1 MRIRALLGMAVLVA
15 VPSLPAFAQ
24 VWNTGVYAVLDG
36 GAVMVGEANDVAAEV
51 VGDAGDALPK
61 LGRDWEFTLG
71 AGGAAGIGYDF
82 GVIRLDGGVTY
93 LSTGIRISRKGILD
107 EDANEDTFTLLAATG
122 NAWYDIDTGSPWTLY
137 FGGGFGTANLGIHLV
152 DIDVVDE
159 TDDPDYTFSTWSLAF
174 QAGAGIGYTIA
185 DFMVIDLGYRLLG
198 SIDPELVKLGSI
210 DGQGQLQMAARAR
223 DAAHPP
229 HRHWH
234 AHHLPVAPGN
244 RRAGLL
250 RAAKSDDLLVIHD
263 ITTGSKERTMILT
276 TTPTIQG
283 RNISAYRGIVTGEAI
298 IGANIFKDFF
308 AGIRDIVG
316 GRSAAYEA
324 ELRNARELALAEM
337 SEAAEQK
344 GGNAVVGID
353 LDYEVVGQGGS
364 MLMVAASGTAVSVD

>member
-15 VPSLPAFAQ
+15 VPSFPAFAQ

-51 VGDAGDALPK
+51 VGDARDALPK

-152 DIDVVDE
+152 DIDVVGE

-198 SIDPELVKLGSI
+198 AIDPELVKLGSLT
-210 DGQGQLQMAARAR
+210 DKGNFRWPLEPGTLLT
-223 DAAHPP
+223 
-229 HRHWH
+229 HR
-234 AHHLPVAPGN
+234 
-244 RRAGLL
+244 
-250 RAAKSDDLLVIHD
+250 I
-263 ITTGSKERTMILT
+263 
-276 TTPTIQG
+276 
-283 RNISAYRGIVTGEAI
+283 GIGMRI
-298 IGANIFKDFF
+298 IF
-308 AGIRDIVG
+308 
-316 GRSAAYEA
+316 
-324 ELRNARELALAEM
+324 L
-337 SEAAEQK
+337 
-344 GGNAVVGID
+344 
-353 LDYEVVGQGGS
+353 
-364 MLMVAASGTAVSVD
+364 

>member
-24 VWNTGVYAVLDG
+24 VWNTGVYAELNG

-93 LSTGIRISRKGILD
+93 LSTGIRISREGILD

-152 DIDVVDE
+152 DIDVE
-159 TDDPDYTFSTWSLAF
+159 GELDDPDYTFSTWSLAF

-198 SIDPELVKLGSI
+198 AIDPKLVKSGSLTGKG
-210 DGQGQLQMAARAR
+210 DFEWPLEPGTLLT
-223 DAAHPP
+223 
-229 HRHWH
+229 HR
-234 AHHLPVAPGN
+234 
-244 RRAGLL
+244 
-250 RAAKSDDLLVIHD
+250 I
-263 ITTGSKERTMILT
+263 
-276 TTPTIQG
+276 
-283 RNISAYRGIVTGEAI
+283 GIGMRI
-298 IGANIFKDFF
+298 IF
-308 AGIRDIVG
+308 
-316 GRSAAYEA
+316 
-324 ELRNARELALAEM
+324 L
-337 SEAAEQK
+337 
-344 GGNAVVGID
+344 
-353 LDYEVVGQGGS
+353 
-364 MLMVAASGTAVSVD
+364 

>member
-24 VWNTGVYAVLDG
+24 VWNTGVYAELNG

-137 FGGGFGTANLGIHLV
+137 FGGGFGTANLGIDLV
-152 DIDVVDE
+152 DIE
-159 TDDPDYTFSTWSLAF
+159 GRGRIRRLPTTPFPLGRWRSRR
-174 QAGAGIGYTIA
+174 GAGIGYTIA

-198 SIDPELVKLGSI
+198 AIDPKLVKSGSLTGKG
-210 DGQGQLQMAARAR
+210 DFEWPLEPGTLLT
-223 DAAHPP
+223 
-229 HRHWH
+229 HR
-234 AHHLPVAPGN
+234 
-244 RRAGLL
+244 
-250 RAAKSDDLLVIHD
+250 I
-263 ITTGSKERTMILT
+263 
-276 TTPTIQG
+276 
-283 RNISAYRGIVTGEAI
+283 GIGMRI
-298 IGANIFKDFF
+298 IF
-308 AGIRDIVG
+308 
-316 GRSAAYEA
+316 
-324 ELRNARELALAEM
+324 L
-337 SEAAEQK
+337 
-344 GGNAVVGID
+344 
-353 LDYEVVGQGGS
+353 
-364 MLMVAASGTAVSVD
+364 

>member
-24 VWNTGVYAVLDG
+24 VWNTGVYAELNG

-51 VGDAGDALPK
+51 VGEKSIGDALPA

-93 LSTGIRISRKGILD
+93 LSTGIRISRRGKLE

-152 DIDVVDE
+152 NIDVEDLD
-159 TDDPDYTFSTWSLAF
+159 DDPDYTFSTWSLAF

-198 SIDPELVKLGSI
+198 SIDPKLVKSGSI
-210 DGQGQLQMAARAR
+210 DGTEFNWPLEPGTLLT
-223 DAAHPP
+223 
-229 HRHWH
+229 HR
-234 AHHLPVAPGN
+234 
-244 RRAGLL
+244 
-250 RAAKSDDLLVIHD
+250 I
-263 ITTGSKERTMILT
+263 
-276 TTPTIQG
+276 
-283 RNISAYRGIVTGEAI
+283 GIGMRI
-298 IGANIFKDFF
+298 IF
-308 AGIRDIVG
+308 
-316 GRSAAYEA
+316 
-324 ELRNARELALAEM
+324 L
-337 SEAAEQK
+337 
-344 GGNAVVGID
+344 
-353 LDYEVVGQGGS
+353 
-364 MLMVAASGTAVSVD
+364 

>member
-1 MRIRALLGMAVLVA
+1 MRIRALLGMVVLVA

-24 VWNTGVYAVLDG
+24 VWNTGVYAELNG

-51 VGDAGDALPK
+51 VGDAGDALPE

-71 AGGAAGIGYDF
+71 AGAAAGIGYDF

-152 DIDVVDE
+152 DIDVKGE

-198 SIDPELVKLGSI
+198 AIDPELVKLGSLT
-210 DGQGQLQMAARAR
+210 DKGNFRWPLEPGTLLT
-223 DAAHPP
+223 
-229 HRHWH
+229 HR
-234 AHHLPVAPGN
+234 
-244 RRAGLL
+244 
-250 RAAKSDDLLVIHD
+250 I
-263 ITTGSKERTMILT
+263 
-276 TTPTIQG
+276 
-283 RNISAYRGIVTGEAI
+283 GIGMRI
-298 IGANIFKDFF
+298 IF
-308 AGIRDIVG
+308 
-316 GRSAAYEA
+316 
-324 ELRNARELALAEM
+324 L
-337 SEAAEQK
+337 
-344 GGNAVVGID
+344 
-353 LDYEVVGQGGS
+353 
-364 MLMVAASGTAVSVD
+364 

>member
-15 VPSLPAFAQ
+15 VPSFPAFAQ

-152 DIDVVDE
+152 DIDVDKLPDE
-159 TDDPDYTFSTWSLAF
+159 PDYTFSTWSLAF

-198 SIDPELVKLGSI
+198 SIDPKLVKSGSI
-210 DGQGQLQMAARAR
+210 DGTEFNWPLEPGTLLT
-223 DAAHPP
+223 
-229 HRHWH
+229 HR
-234 AHHLPVAPGN
+234 
-244 RRAGLL
+244 
-250 RAAKSDDLLVIHD
+250 I
-263 ITTGSKERTMILT
+263 
-276 TTPTIQG
+276 
-283 RNISAYRGIVTGEAI
+283 GIGMRI
-298 IGANIFKDFF
+298 IF
-308 AGIRDIVG
+308 
-316 GRSAAYEA
+316 
-324 ELRNARELALAEM
+324 L
-337 SEAAEQK
+337 
-344 GGNAVVGID
+344 
-353 LDYEVVGQGGS
+353 
-364 MLMVAASGTAVSVD
+364 

>member
-1 MRIRALLGMAVLVA
+1 MRIRALLGMVVLVA

-24 VWNTGVYAVLDG
+24 VWNTGVYAELNG

-152 DIDVVDE
+152 DIDVVGE

-198 SIDPELVKLGSI
+198 AIDPELVKLGSLT
-210 DGQGQLQMAARAR
+210 DKGNFRWPLEPGTLLT
-223 DAAHPP
+223 
-229 HRHWH
+229 HR
-234 AHHLPVAPGN
+234 
-244 RRAGLL
+244 
-250 RAAKSDDLLVIHD
+250 I
-263 ITTGSKERTMILT
+263 
-276 TTPTIQG
+276 
-283 RNISAYRGIVTGEAI
+283 GIGMRI
-298 IGANIFKDFF
+298 IF
-308 AGIRDIVG
+308 
-316 GRSAAYEA
+316 
-324 ELRNARELALAEM
+324 L
-337 SEAAEQK
+337 
-344 GGNAVVGID
+344 
-353 LDYEVVGQGGS
+353 
-364 MLMVAASGTAVSVD
+364 